1 MYIDWFYNVPVKLAA
16 SAIRN
21 VVHDSKKNKAV
32 SRRGKS
38 EILVSFVTCN
48 RFSVKDYN
56 ILLANSC
63 HVEYYLTIQI
73 LYIPVVPHFAKHFS
87 CMVVKCQHHATVISW
102 TNSSP
107 Y

>member
-1 MYIDWFYNVPVKLAA
+1 MRVRKIGIPPYILGLNVPVKLAA

-48 RFSVKDYN
+48 WFRVKDYN
-56 ILLANSC
+56 ILLTNSC
-63 HVEYYLTIQI
+63 YEE
-73 LYIPVVPHFAKHFS
+73 
-87 CMVVKCQHHATVISW
+87 
-102 TNSSP
+102 
-107 Y
+107 